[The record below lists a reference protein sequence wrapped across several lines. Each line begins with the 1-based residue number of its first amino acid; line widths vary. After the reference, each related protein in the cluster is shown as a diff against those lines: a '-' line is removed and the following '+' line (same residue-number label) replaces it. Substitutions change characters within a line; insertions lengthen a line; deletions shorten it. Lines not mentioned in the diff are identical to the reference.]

1 MKVSLIIKREDVAKI
16 IIKQL
21 DLYGI
26 DFSVNEAFSGS
37 DGESI
42 VISDAENVSWADI
55 GVGENYRGNA
65 MYVVYEPED
74 ITLSLIN
81 KVYLRKN
88 KLPAT
93 IFDTERLIVREM
105 SLKDLDACYKLYE
118 TLKDCPFVE
127 PLYEREREEEFIS
140 NYIDNMYG
148 FFDYGLWLCFL
159 KETGELVARIGIENR
174 TIDDENVQELGY
186 LVSKEW
192 QGKGIAY
199 EACEGVLEY
208 AKNTLELPC
217 IYCCIEKNNIP
228 SINLAAKLGFKLEAE
243 STDGMLIYKYN
254 FN

>member
-1 MKVSLIIKREDVAKI
+1 MKVSLIIKREDVAKK

-21 DLYGI
+21 DLYEI

-127 PLYEREREEEFIS
+127 PLYEREREEEFIIVKYKQITKYQS
-140 NYIDNMYG
+140 
-148 FFDYGLWLCFL
+148 
-159 KETGELVARIGIENR
+159 
-174 TIDDENVQELGY
+174 
-186 LVSKEW
+186 
-192 QGKGIAY
+192 
-199 EACEGVLEY
+199 VLP
-208 AKNTLELPC
+208 TV
-217 IYCCIEKNNIP
+217 
-228 SINLAAKLGFKLEAE
+228 
-243 STDGMLIYKYN
+243 
-254 FN
+254 